1 MIGLI
6 RKLIPETP
14 QEQKPQ
20 QLTRDQ
26 RRMMDRLNKEVNETL
41 AQLVNLWYQF
51 FLQNDPEGN
60 EVKNKKKEVSAKWR
74 VFCERRHLKS
84 ELKGLADKAI
94 DQLMDEYRKQRK
106 GL

>member
-14 QEQKPQ
+14 QEKKPVT
-20 QLTRDQ
+20 LTRDQ
-26 RRMMDRLNKEVNETL
+26 RRAHERLNQEVNDTL
-41 AQLVNLWYQF
+41 AQLVGLWYQF
-51 FLQNDPEGN
+51 FLQNDPESN
-60 EVKNKKKEVSAKWR
+60 EVKNKKKEISAKWR
-74 VFCERRHLKS
+74 VYCERRHLKA

-94 DQLMDEYRKQRK
+94 DQLMDEYKKTRK